1 GTASIRQL
9 RYTASFANESLV
21 HAARFLLRVR
31 AALRAACRKTVG
43 PLVSTARVAAR
54 CLDRLPRLRAALR
67 AWRERLVCDA
77 AERPSRFR
85 APETARERAL
95 DGLELRDLCPFRRSR
110 SACARVRLV
119 VFPRLGGGSFT
130 PARRAFESPIAIACW
145 GDRAPCFPSRI
156 CSISSRTNSPA
167 CVLADLPCLLSRS
180 ARSITSSSGM
190 FSPPSDFKNS
200 YGGTHRNPEPDGNR
214 MRPFAGCGCTRTGGM
229 GISV

>member
-1 GTASIRQL
+1 
-9 RYTASFANESLV
+9 
-21 HAARFLLRVR
+21 
-31 AALRAACRKTVG
+31 
-43 PLVSTARVAAR
+43 
-54 CLDRLPRLRAALR
+54 
-67 AWRERLVCDA
+67 CDA

-190 FSPPSDFKNS
+190 FSPPSDSKTPMAARTETQSLMETACAYLQAVVVPAPVEWGFCVIREKS
-200 YGGTHRNPEPDGNR
+200 GCRYGFEAHRGIRVRIERLPDGEVAPNSGR
-214 MRPFAGCGCTRTGGM
+214 YGSWQKRRLQRRKKQAAARRPLEKIGQQR
-229 GISV
+229 SRS